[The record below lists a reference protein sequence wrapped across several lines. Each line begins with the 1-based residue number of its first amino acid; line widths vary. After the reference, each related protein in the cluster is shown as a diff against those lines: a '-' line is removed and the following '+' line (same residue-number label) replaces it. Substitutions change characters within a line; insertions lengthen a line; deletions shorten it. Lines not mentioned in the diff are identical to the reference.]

1 MSFTNKGRFPLQ
13 CACALWRVC
22 FFYYR
27 FPSALEEL
35 DVDSNHFL
43 VVVRN
48 HGERD
53 RDEQHLKHD
62 AKTKS
67 PHHSIQQERETT
79 YSKSSKRERR
89 RIQNPA
95 REREREEV
103 LKIQQERER
112 TYSKSSKRERER
124 ERGSSSSHQRVV
136 LLDVEIV
143 YALPEE
149 TCRCF
154 QAWRRTVEGI
164 HKCPLCPCVFSFPL
178 SVCAGINNVGY
189 DDDDARDAAAHNR
202 TRNRA
207 CR

>member
-35 DVDSNHFL
+35 HVDSNHFL

-67 PHHSIQQERETT
+67 PHHSIQQQRQTTYSKSSKRETT

-95 REREREEV
+95 RERDDV
-103 LKIQQERER
+103 FKIQQERET
-112 TYSKSSKRERER
+112 TYSKSSKRERRRIQNPAIELGQRAMAGSSRER
-124 ERGSSSSHQRVV
+124 ESESAGS
-136 LLDVEIV
+136 D
-143 YALPEE
+143 
-149 TCRCF
+149 
-154 QAWRRTVEGI
+154 
-164 HKCPLCPCVFSFPL
+164 K
-178 SVCAGINNVGY
+178 
-189 DDDDARDAAAHNR
+189 
-202 TRNRA
+202 
-207 CR
+207 

>member
-1 MSFTNKGRFPLQ
+1 MSPLRGLMRCCNAGLIHLSIPPLSYLVSQ
-13 CACALWRVC
+13 IK
-22 FFYYR
+22 
-27 FPSALEEL
+27 
-35 DVDSNHFL
+35 SN
-43 VVVRN
+43 
-48 HGERD
+48 G
-53 RDEQHLKHD
+53 
-62 AKTKS
+62 
-67 PHHSIQQERETT
+67 HHSRKNPGYSLRAIV
-79 YSKSSKRERR
+79 SKSSKRERD
-89 RIQNPA
+89 
-95 REREREEV
+95 E
-103 LKIQQERER
+103 LFKIQQERER
-112 TYSKSSKRERER
+112 
-124 ERGSSSSHQRVV
+124 ERGSSSSSSHQRVV

-154 QAWRRTVEGI
+154 LAWRRIVEGI